1 VIETRVATEPEMR
14 AWLSDWRARLNSW
27 YGTQP
32 AGPAGW
38 VSAQVEQRVAGFTS
52 APESVL
58 HALIDGDEL
67 IGMLAVSAI
76 EQDGRPGTV
85 VSDIW
90 IAPGHRRRGYGKLA
104 LARAEE
110 WARARRGRSVRLVT
124 DPAQPAH
131 AALFAAY
138 PVRALQMIKE
148 LSGPGD
154 LADGL
159 EGRPMMAAEYAGWRA
174 ETERGYVSDAVQA
187 GDMLPELAAASAA
200 AQTDQLL
207 PDGLSTADHSFLC
220 LCAGEQVVATNWIAH
235 HRAPGMSWVYAVEVH
250 EGFRGK
256 GYGRAAMVI
265 GELAALGAGD
275 THLALNVFGHNHVAI
290 SLYNGMG
297 YRAYDAGRSVDL

>member
-1 VIETRVATEPEMR
+1 MR
-14 AWLSDWRARLNSW
+14 AWLSDWRARLSSW
-27 YGTQP
+27 YAQP
-32 AGPAGW
+32 AGPPGW
-38 VSAQVEQRVAGFTS
+38 VAAQVEQRIAGFTS

-58 HALIDGDEL
+58 HALTDGDQL
-67 IGMLAVSAI
+67 IGVLAVSAI
-76 EQDGRPGTV
+76 EQDGQPGTV

-90 IAPGHRRRGYGKLA
+90 IAPGYRRRGYGKLA
-104 LARAEE
+104 VAKAEQ

-159 EGRPMMAAEYAGWRA
+159 EGRPMIDAEYAGWRA
-174 ETERGYVSDAVQA
+174 AVERGYASDAAQA

-207 PDGLSTADHSFLC
+207 PDGLSTANHSFLC
-220 LCAGEQVVATNWIAH
+220 LCAGEEVVATNWIAH
-235 HRAPGMSWVYAVEVH
+235 HRAPGVSWVFAVEVH
-250 EGFRGK
+250 EGYRGK

-265 GELAALGAGD
+265 GERATLGAGD
-275 THLALNVFGHNHVAI
+275 THLALNVFGHNRVAI
-290 SLYNGMG
+290 SLYNAMG
-297 YRAYDAGRSVDL
+297 YRAYDAARSVDL